1 MVASR
6 PSMDHEIDDRASPGV
21 PEPAPRVLLVGQG
34 APARG
39 GIPTFIYG
47 ILDDPVL
54 RSQARPSF
62 LNTTHDAGRPGGA
75 TADNV
80 RSMLHDV
87 SALFRQARRVDV
99 VHLHLAPAP
108 LLPLIRAIVLLA
120 TARLAGARTIL
131 HAHSGRLHIAARGTI
146 YRGTLRVLG
155 LLADRTIAV
164 SADGLRTFQHAGVRV
179 ELLANA
185 LDTGAFPEP
194 QRDPAL
200 VSIAFVGTV
209 CARKGLDDLRIAMAR
224 LREAGSPTPV
234 HLTIVGDGR
243 QEGPNVFE
251 QVQKDYANSDLDDL
265 VTFTGAL
272 PASEVRSVLTKADI
286 FCLPSHWEGLPLS
299 LLEAM
304 AAGSAVVATTV
315 GDIPEVL
322 EHGDVGILIEP
333 QQPTQ
338 LADALGR
345 LLDDPQERARLGTV
359 ARERVRR
366 DFDRSAM
373 TRRIL
378 QIYRELA
385 YSM

>member
-1 MVASR
+1 
-6 PSMDHEIDDRASPGV
+6 MDQERDDHAAPRV
-21 PEPAPRVLLVGQG
+21 TRLAPRVLLVGQG

-54 RSQARPSF
+54 RDEARLSF

-75 TADNV
+75 TVENV
-80 RSMLHDV
+80 RSMLRDV

-99 VHLHLAPAP
+99 VHLHVAPAP
-108 LLPLIRAIVLLA
+108 LLPLIRATVLLA
-120 TARLAGARTIL
+120 AARLAGARTIL
-131 HAHSGRLHIAARGTI
+131 HAHSGRLHIAARSAA
-146 YRGTLRVLG
+146 YRTGLRVLG

-164 SADGLRTFQHAGVRV
+164 SADGLRTLQHADVRA

-194 QRDPAL
+194 QRDPGL

-209 CARKGLDDLRIAMAR
+209 CARKGLDDLRIAMLR
-224 LREAGSPTPV
+224 LRDAGPRTPV

-251 QVQKDYANSDLDDL
+251 QVQKDYANSDLNDL

-272 PASEVRSVLTKADI
+272 PPSDVMSLLTKADI

-322 EHGDVGILIEP
+322 EHGHAGILIEP

-345 LLDDPQERARLGTV
+345 LLDDPEERARLGTV

-366 DFDRSAM
+366 DFDRAAM
-373 TRRIL
+373 ARRIL
-378 QIYRELA
+378 EIYRALA